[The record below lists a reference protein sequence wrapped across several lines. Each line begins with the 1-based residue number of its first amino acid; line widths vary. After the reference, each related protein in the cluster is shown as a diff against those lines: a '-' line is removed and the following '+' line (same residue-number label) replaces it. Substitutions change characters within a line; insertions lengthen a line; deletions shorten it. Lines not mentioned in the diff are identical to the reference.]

1 MSSSGSPSEHHG
13 VVEEALPKDL
23 FRVRLDNGAH
33 VTASLGGLT
42 RQTTV
47 RIIPGDR
54 VLIEVS
60 PLDPSRGRIKQRVRQ
75 GSRQ

>member
-1 MSSSGSPSEHHG
+1 MTSTGSPSEQRG

-23 FRVRLDNGAH
+23 YRVRLDNGTH

-60 PLDPSRGRIKQRVRQ
+60 PLDPSRGRIKQRVK
-75 GSRQ
+75 

>member
-1 MSSSGSPSEHHG
+1 MTSTGSPSEQRG

-23 FRVRLDNGAH
+23 FKVRLDDGSY